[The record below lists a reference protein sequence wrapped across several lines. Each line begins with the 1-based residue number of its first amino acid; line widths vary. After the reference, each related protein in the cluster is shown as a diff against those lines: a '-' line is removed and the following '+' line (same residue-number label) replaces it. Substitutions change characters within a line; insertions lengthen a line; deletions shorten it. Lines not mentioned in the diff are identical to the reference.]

1 MQPIMLDR
9 FLLDYKAAAAE
20 GAVLELK
27 LRLLADK
34 VPALQSFAH
43 AQKLE
48 DIETQITRHFGAALK
63 EAEQKTLALCRVL
76 RNKILHGDF
85 RAAREKLTELGKE
98 TSSGG
103 VKKVD
108 LGGISAPE
116 MRTKITQAV
125 AGVPGSYES
134 VADTEAKGPG
144 SVYGWLLEVHTA
156 GDLRQAVDAFQQV
169 AQIVDRLAVAA
180 STK

>member
-9 FLLDYKAAAAE
+9 FLPDYKAAAAE

-43 AQKLE
+43 AQRLE
-48 DIETQITRHFGAALK
+48 EIETKIAQHFGAALT
-63 EAEQKTLALCRVL
+63 EAEKKTLAQCRVL
-76 RNKILHGDF
+76 RNKILHGNF
-85 RAAREKLTELGKE
+85 RAAREKLTELGKV
-98 TSSGG
+98 TPGGG

-108 LGGISAPE
+108 LGGLSAPQ
-116 MRTKITQAV
+116 MRTKVTQAI
-125 AGVPGSYES
+125 AGEPGSYQS
-134 VADTEAKGPG
+134 VADTEAKAPG

-156 GDLRQAVDAFQQV
+156 GDLRQAVDAFQQ
-169 AQIVDRLAVAA
+169 AAMIADRLVVAA